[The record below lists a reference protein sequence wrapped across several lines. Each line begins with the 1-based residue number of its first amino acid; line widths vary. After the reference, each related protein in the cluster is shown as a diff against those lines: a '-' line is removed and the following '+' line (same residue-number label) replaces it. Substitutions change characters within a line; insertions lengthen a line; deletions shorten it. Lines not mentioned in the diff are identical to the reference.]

1 MEKLSGLSIAQH
13 YSRFG
18 GQASHLEVELTSSGG
33 SALPSL
39 EVEAGGGALGG
50 LEAAALLKQLTAFP
64 QLQLLP
70 DPQLERDA
78 AKLQPSPLLQQSH
91 STLISL
97 HLLFWPLSSSRF

>member
-1 MEKLSGLSIAQH
+1 MEKLSALRIAQH

-50 LEAAALLKQLTAFP
+50 LEAAALLKQLTAFQ

-70 DPQLERDA
+70 DPQNLERDA

-91 STLISL
+91 ITLISL
-97 HLLFWPLSSSRF
+97 HPHLLL